1 MPDILDDY
9 RAKFWQITD
18 KLAAHDAAVA
28 PLRAKRDALNVHLDA
43 ARALDN
49 ELRAENA
56 KRAPIA
62 QELALLAKAL
72 GGNTGERPAK
82 A

>member
-1 MPDILDDY
+1 MPDILDEY
-9 RAKFWQITD
+9 RARFWAITD
-18 KLAAHDAAVA
+18 KLAAHDAGVA
-28 PLRAKRDALNVHLDA
+28 PLRAKRDALNVHLDE
-43 ARALDN
+43 ARAIDDQ
-49 ELRAENA
+49 LRKRNA
-56 KRAPIA
+56 VRAPIA